1 MKKLSART
9 RLSTHKPLSAST
21 VFTTR
26 LLATIVVGAM
36 LCVSCS
42 TQENKRTLA
51 DLDVRDETNTRSNVF
66 VKPKSEA
73 EIKQAYYNYI
83 RNASK
88 GDESRQAAINRIAAM
103 ELNLTNR
110 IMAQSDIGLNEEIED
125 KVYLQSLQNAVDLLT
140 TSLRDFPDAKNNDQT
155 LYQLARTYDQLGQYQ
170 NAIDALSIL
179 VQKHNDSPFYA
190 ESQFRLGEHMFIT
203 GDYLGAEDAYT
214 EVILT
219 PTNDRFYEKALFKRG
234 WARYK
239 QELYREAVDDYLQAL
254 TYHKFDQQAD
264 LSKSERDQFDEYFR
278 SIGLVFS
285 HLRGAKGLNE
295 YFADKPD
302 FRYLFHTYTVVADIY
317 QSQERYSDAVETLDL
332 FIEQYP
338 DSTEKPL
345 AHLRILET
353 WQAGNFTDRVR
364 EESEKLYLSYNPAS
378 DYWKSNTNEKTQKL
392 VEQKLKDY
400 IVLVTGYYHS
410 QYQKTPK
417 KAFYTQ
423 AAQWYERY
431 LKHYSNFAQQDNIY
445 TLYANLLAAEG
456 DNAKAIGYFELAAY
470 DGELVLDKDSAY
482 STVVLSNELAEKA
495 DAASKPHWQQKH
507 ITYAQRYVELYP
519 NDKNAPTIISHA
531 AELSFNSKNYTQAIA
546 LAESMPQTNS
556 SAVRF
561 NINNI
566 KARSYLE
573 LAQYADAETAYLDI
587 LSFKELTRKQ
597 QQSARDSAALAVYR
611 QAEQARDA
619 GDLATSLKHFSRIS
633 ETFPA
638 SRLAATGL
646 YDAIAIAMK
655 NELWNDAIFYS
666 ESFQA
671 LYPENN
677 RNKEVSRQLSVAYL
691 KSNQSGK
698 AAKQFERLAQEDSDA
713 EVKMAALWQAAELY
727 DAQKDVQGA
736 IRSYREYAHTYPSPY
751 PQNLEAMFRL
761 TERYKTQG
769 DQNKRDFWLRK
780 IQTTDKRTSK
790 RLKTDR
796 TNFIAATSILEL
808 ANQKRTDFERVRL
821 KAPLARNLKAKKTR
835 MQEAIK
841 LYGQASGYGLAEVT
855 TQSTFKIGSI
865 YKTFSVSLL
874 QSERPSNLGEEEL
887 EQYNILLE
895 DQAFPF
901 EEKAIEFFETNLAR
915 VKDGVSNEWTQSSFT
930 ELKTLFPA
938 RFNRKGKV
946 EVIRNVT
953 P

>member
-1 MKKLSART
+1 MKT
-9 RLSTHKPLSAST
+9 RLAIFFAGA
-21 VFTTR
+21 VFS
-26 LLATIVVGAM
+26 
-36 LCVSCS
+36 VSCS
-42 TQENKRTLA
+42 HTETKPTLA
-51 DLDVRDETNTRSNVF
+51 DIDVRDATNKQSNVF
-66 VKPKSEA
+66 IKPKSEA

-88 GDESRQAAINRIAAM
+88 GDQSRQAAINRIAAM
-103 ELNLTNR
+103 ELSLTNR
-110 IMAQSDIGLNEEIED
+110 IMAQSEVSANEDIED

-155 LYQLARTYDQLGQYQ
+155 LYQLARTYDQLGQYH
-170 NAIDALSIL
+170 NAIDALKKL
-179 VQKHNDSPFYA
+179 VVQYNDSPFYA

-254 TYHKFDQQAD
+254 TYHKFAD
-264 LSKSERDQFDEYFR
+264 KAELNKSEREQFDEYFR

-295 YFADKPD
+295 YFADKPN

-317 QSQERYSDAVETLDL
+317 QSQERYSDAVETLDM
-332 FIEQYP
+332 FIAQYP
-338 DSTEKPL
+338 NSYDKPL
-345 AHLRILET
+345 AQLKILET
-353 WQAGNFTDRVR
+353 WQSGNFTDRVR
-364 EESEKLYLSYNPAS
+364 EESEELYVSFNPGSA
-378 DYWKSNTNEKTQKL
+378 YWQTNKDEKTRKL
-392 VEQKLKDY
+392 VEQKLRDY

-410 QYQKTPK
+410 EYQKKPK
-417 KAFYTQ
+417 KTYYNQ
-423 AAQWYERY
+423 ATRWYERY

-445 TLYANLLAAEG
+445 TLYANLLAAE
-456 DNAKAIGYFELAAY
+456 NNNEKAIGYFELAAY

-482 STVVLSNELAEKA
+482 ATVVLSNELAEKA
-495 DAASKPHWQQKH
+495 NPESRSLWQQKH
-507 ITYAQRYVELYP
+507 ITYARRYVELYP
-519 NDKNAPTIISHA
+519 NDKNASTIVSHA
-531 AELSFNSKNYTQAIA
+531 AELSFNSKDYAQAIA
-546 LAESMPQTNS
+546 LADSMPQNS
-556 SAVRF
+556 NAAVRF
-561 NINNI
+561 NIINI

-573 LAQYADAETAYLDI
+573 LGQYADAEASYMDI
-587 LSFKELTRKQ
+587 LSFRKLSRTQKEA
-597 QQSARDSAALAVYR
+597 ARDSAALAVYR
-611 QAEQARDA
+611 QAEQAREA
-619 GDLATSLKHFSRIS
+619 NDLAAALKHFSRIS
-633 ETFPA
+633 ESFP
-638 SRLAATGL
+638 SSKLAATGL
-646 YDAIAIAMK
+646 YDAIALALK

-671 LYPENN
+671 LYPGSS
-677 RNKEVSRQLSVAYL
+677 RNKDVSRQLSVAYL

-698 AAKQFERLAQEDSDA
+698 AAKQFERLAKEDSDT

-727 DAQKDVQGA
+727 DKQKDIQGA

-751 PQNLEAMFRL
+751 PQNMEAMYRL
-761 TERYKTQG
+761 TERYKTLG
-769 DQNKRDFWLRK
+769 DTSKRYFWLKK
-780 IQTTDKRTSK
+780 IQSTDKRTSK
-790 RLKTDR
+790 RQKTER
-796 TNFIAATSILEL
+796 TNYIAATSILDI
-808 ANQKRTDFERVRL
+808 ANQKQEEFERVKL
-821 KAPLARNLKAKKTR
+821 KAPLASNLKTKKIR

-841 LYGQASGYGLAEVT
+841 LYGQASAYGLAEVT
-855 TQSTFKIGSI
+855 THATHSIGDI
-865 YKTFSVSLL
+865 YKKFSVSLL
-874 QSERPSNLGEEEL
+874 QSERPKNLGAEEL

-915 VKDGVSNEWTQSSFT
+915 VKEGVSNEWTKSSFA
-930 ELKTLFPA
+930 ELKILFPA